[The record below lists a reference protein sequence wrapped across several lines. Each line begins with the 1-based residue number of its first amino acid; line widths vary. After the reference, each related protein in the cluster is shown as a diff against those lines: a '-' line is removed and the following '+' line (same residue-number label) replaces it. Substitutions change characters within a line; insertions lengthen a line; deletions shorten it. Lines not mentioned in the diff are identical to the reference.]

1 MTDQRARFAQNVAE
15 DINALDVR
23 IEDIEAKV
31 GAGGANGLTPHIGA
45 NGNWW
50 IGGTDT
56 LKPARGEQG
65 IQGLRGERGLQGERG
80 AQGERGIQGLQ
91 GAQGVQ
97 GLPGAKGDTGER
109 GAQGE
114 RGLQGLQGAAGVKGD
129 KGEQGEPGAKGEQG
143 LQGLP
148 GKDGAQ
154 GLPGAKGDPGAQ
166 GIQGL
171 PGKDGAKG
179 VDGKSAYEVAVSNGF
194 VGNEA
199 AWLASL
205 KGDKGDA
212 GAGGSGDSA
221 LQLRIAALEQVL
233 AKMPKYKEYQAGYI
247 PRANFVGTLANN
259 GLVTANYPKP
269 FSARPILNVTLDVQ
283 DAAVRVQYVNN
294 ATETGFQVATNYAAS
309 MNGVWYEAFILEN

>member
-50 IGGTDT
+50 LGDEDT
-56 LKPARGEQG
+56 GKPSQGERGEP
-65 IQGLRGERGLQGERG
+65 GLRGERGLQGLTGEP
-80 AQGERGIQGLQ
+80 GERGLQGLQ
-91 GAQGVQ
+91 GVPGEQGAR
-97 GLPGAKGDTGER
+97 GEKGDPGER

-114 RGLQGLQGAAGVKGD
+114 RGLQGLQGVA
-129 KGEQGEPGAKGEQG
+129 GAKGEKG
-143 LQGLP
+143 DPGVQGLP

-179 VDGKSAYEVAVSNGF
+179 ADGKSAYEVAVSNGF

-205 KGDKGDA
+205 KGEKGDKGDA
-212 GAGGSGDSA
+212 GGSAG
-221 LQLRIAALEQVL
+221 Q
-233 AKMPKYKEYQAGYI
+233 AKASE
-247 PRANFVGTLANN
+247 
-259 GLVTANYPKP
+259 
-269 FSARPILNVTLDVQ
+269 SARIPVTLTGNTGTMSINFSSPFAAIPTVNTDVE
-283 DAAVRVQYVNN
+283 DPSGNIRTVTLVSVS
-294 ATETGFQVATNYAAS
+294 TTGFIVRCNYWVTTQFLHWRAE
-309 MNGVWYEAFILEN
+309 GVR

>member
-1 MTDQRARFAQNVAE
+1 MS
-15 DINALDVR
+15 
-23 IEDIEAKV
+23 
-31 GAGGANGLTPHIGA
+31 
-45 NGNWW
+45 
-50 IGGTDT
+50 
-56 LKPARGEQG
+56 LKGEK
-65 IQGLRGERGLQGERG
+65 GE
-80 AQGERGIQGLQ
+80 
-91 GAQGVQ
+91 
-97 GLPGAKGDTGER
+97 KGDP
-109 GAQGE
+109 
-114 RGLQGLQGAAGVKGD
+114 GV
-129 KGEQGEPGAKGEQG
+129 
-143 LQGLP
+143 QGLP

-179 VDGKSAYEVAVSNGF
+179 ADGKSAYEVAVSNGF

-259 GLVTANYPKP
+259 GLVTANFSKP
-269 FSARPILNVTLDVQ
+269 FSKRPILNVTLDIA
-283 DAAVRVQYVNN
+283 DSTSRIQYVNN
-294 ATETGFQVATNYAAS
+294 VTETGFQVATNYAGS
-309 MNGVWYEAFILEN
+309 LYGVWYEAFILED

>member
-1 MTDQRARFAQNVAE
+1 MTDQRARFAQAVAE
-15 DINALDVR
+15 DINALNVR
-23 IEDIEAKV
+23 VDGLSEKLEN
-31 GAGGANGLTPHIGA
+31 GGGAAGITPHIGD

-50 IGGTDT
+50 IGDTDT

-65 IQGLRGERGLQGERG
+65 LQGVRGERGERGLQGERG

-91 GAQGVQ
+91 GIQGIQ
-97 GLPGAKGDTGER
+97 GLPGVKGDAGAKGE
-109 GAQGE
+109 QGE
-114 RGLQGLQGAAGVKGD
+114 RGLQGLQGVA
-129 KGEQGEPGAKGEQG
+129 GAKGEKGDPGVQG
-143 LQGLP
+143 AP

-179 VDGKSAYEVAVSNGF
+179 ADGKSAYEVAVSNGF

-205 KGDKGDA
+205 KGAKGDKGDA

-233 AKMPKYKEYQAGYI
+233 AKVPKYAEYQAGYI
-247 PRANFVGTLANN
+247 PRANFVGTLANSV
-259 GLVTANYPKP
+259 LITANYPKP
-269 FSARPILNVTLDVQ
+269 FSKRPILNVTLDIA
-283 DAAVRVQYVNN
+283 DSAVRVQYVNN
-294 ATETGFQVATNYAAS
+294 ATETGFQVSTNFAGS

>member
-31 GAGGANGLTPHIGA
+31 GAGGANGLTPHIGD

-50 IGGTDT
+50 IGDTDT

-65 IQGLRGERGLQGERG
+65 LQGVRGERGLQGERG

-91 GAQGVQ
+91 GVQGLQ
-97 GLPGAKGDTGER
+97 GLPGVKGDAGAKGE
-109 GAQGE
+109 QGE
-114 RGLQGLQGAAGVKGD
+114 RGLQGLQGVA
-129 KGEQGEPGAKGEQG
+129 GAKGEKGDPGVQG
-143 LQGLP
+143 AP

-179 VDGKSAYEVAVSNGF
+179 ADGKSAYEVAVSNGF

-205 KGDKGDA
+205 KGEKGDKGDA

-247 PRANFVGTLANN
+247 PRAAFVGTLANN

-269 FSARPILNVTLDVQ
+269 FSKRPILKVTLDIV
-283 DAAVRVQYVNN
+283 DTAIRAQYVHN
-294 ATETGFQVATNYAAS
+294 ATETGFQVGTNFAAS
-309 MNGVWYEAFILEN
+309 MIGVWYEAFILED

>member
-1 MTDQRARFAQNVAE
+1 MTDQRARFAQAVAE
-15 DINALDVR
+15 DINALNVR
-23 IEDIEAKV
+23 VDGLSEKLKN
-31 GAGGANGLTPHIGA
+31 GGGAAGITPHIGD

-50 IGGTDT
+50 IGDTDT

-65 IQGLRGERGLQGERG
+65 LQGVRGERGLQGERG

-91 GAQGVQ
+91 GVQGLQ
-97 GLPGAKGDTGER
+97 GLPGVKGDAGAKGE
-109 GAQGE
+109 QGE
-114 RGLQGLQGAAGVKGD
+114 RGLQGLQGVA
-129 KGEQGEPGAKGEQG
+129 GAKGEKG
-143 LQGLP
+143 DPGVKGAP

-171 PGKDGAKG
+171 PGKDGAEG
-179 VDGKSAYEVAVSNGF
+179 ADGKSAYEVAVSNGF

-205 KGDKGDA
+205 KGEKGDKGDA

-233 AKMPKYKEYQAGYI
+233 AKVPKYKEYQAGYI
-247 PRANFVGTLANN
+247 PRANLVGTLANN
-259 GLVTANYPKP
+259 GLITANYPKP
-269 FSARPILNVTLDVQ
+269 FSKRPILNVTLDIQ

-294 ATETGFQVATNYAAS
+294 ATETGFQVATNVAS
-309 MNGVWYEAFILEN
+309 SLIGVWYEAFILEN

>member
-1 MTDQRARFAQNVAE
+1 MTDQRARFAQHVAE
-15 DINALDVR
+15 DVNALEKRVNDLDLK
-23 IEDIEAKV
+23 IES
-31 GAGGANGLTPHIGA
+31 GGGGVGLTPHIGD

-50 IGGTDT
+50 IGDTDT

-65 IQGLRGERGLQGERG
+65 LQGVRGERGLQGERG

-91 GAQGVQ
+91 GVQGLQ
-97 GLPGAKGDTGER
+97 GLPGVKGDAGAKGE
-109 GAQGE
+109 QGE
-114 RGLQGLQGAAGVKGD
+114 RGLQGLQGVA
-129 KGEQGEPGAKGEQG
+129 GAKGEKG
-143 LQGLP
+143 DPGVQGLP

-179 VDGKSAYEVAVSNGF
+179 ADGKSAYEVAVSNGF

-199 AWLASL
+199 AWLESL
-205 KGDKGDA
+205 KGEKGDKGDA

-247 PRANFVGTLANN
+247 PRADFVGTLANN

-269 FSARPILNVTLDVQ
+269 FSKRPILNVTLDIV
-283 DAAVRVQYVNN
+283 DAAVRVQYVHN
-294 ATETGFQVATNYAAS
+294 ATETGFQVGTSYGAS
-309 MNGVWYEAFILEN
+309 LRGVWYEAFILED